1 MVKQKMGGN
10 LLYCNI
16 YSIVNFKRKKKL
28 PFFIYIK
35 SSTNLDSSQIKD
47 HISVVERLVFLR
59 FEPNTLVKL
68 EQLSCQLIYA
78 LVRKKK
84 KKNYLITPQTL
95 TLNFFNVILFFKI
108 SMTFLGKTVSFQ
120 ENIKI
125 C

>member
-16 YSIVNFKRKKKL
+16 YSIVNFKGKKKL

-47 HISVVERLVFLR
+47 HISVVERPVFLR

-84 KKNYLITPQTL
+84 KKIT
-95 TLNFFNVILFFKI
+95 
-108 SMTFLGKTVSFQ
+108 
-120 ENIKI
+120 
-125 C
+125 

>member
-16 YSIVNFKRKKKL
+16 YSIVNFKGKKKL
-28 PFFIYIK
+28 SFFIYIK

-78 LVRKKK
+78 LIRKKK
-84 KKNYLITPQTL
+84 KKIT
-95 TLNFFNVILFFKI
+95 
-108 SMTFLGKTVSFQ
+108 
-120 ENIKI
+120 
-125 C
+125 